1 MANKLYNDTSIKA
14 IADAIRAKNGKTDT
28 YTVGEMSVAIN
39 DISAGGGI
47 EPQDKTY
54 SQVNPVVAEYL
65 ANANYSADD
74 YTTTQIDS
82 YLSEETSY
90 NKSKPSGAEIT
101 TGEGELILEDKYSG
115 LAVRKNVTAGSQM
128 ITNVTP
134 GKGGSYVVVKNG
146 TVINCGNLNP
156 TGALRMIDC
165 KAPNVRD
172 LGGWACDGGT
182 ISYGKLFRGGD
193 LYEGYKGE
201 LREVLCDQLGIR
213 AELNLRGANEVT
225 ATSSVLGDDIIYC
238 RPEQIV
244 WYSIKDKT
252 TWKEILRFVFDRIK
266 DNQPVY
272 YHCSAGA
279 DRTGTLSCVLE
290 AILGVDSSDRDKD
303 YELTSFTGEGYIR
316 KRTYASGNNAAGADW
331 VGLINAIN
339 ALTVRTTFRDKVINW
354 VASMGFTVDE
364 INAFRTAMIDGTPE
378 TITLDIGTC
387 SVTSNLS
394 NSLSDNSETSLA
406 KYQPYSAVIVPKG
419 GNVIKSIIVTM
430 GGVDVTGKYV
440 KKIFEPNG
448 EINIDVEGKYNVSE
462 YSVAK
467 VEFPNYSITQ
477 TLGEATN
484 NNAADAVTKNKG
496 YGAIIKS
503 NNGFKIKNIIVT
515 MGGIDVTGNV
525 TVGMEV

>member
-14 IADAIRAKNGKTDT
+14 IADAIRTKNGKTDT
-28 YTVGEMSVAIN
+28 YTVGEMAGAI
-39 DISAGGGI
+39 SSLAGGV

-65 ANANYSADD
+65 ANVTYNPDD
-74 YTTTQIDS
+74 YTTTQIDT
-82 YLSEETSY
+82 YINQETSY
-90 NKSKPSGAEIT
+90 DKSKPFGAEVT
-101 TGEGELILEDKYSG
+101 VKAGELVLNDKYSG
-115 LAVRKNVTAGSQM
+115 LSVKKTVTAGTQKLVN
-128 ITNVTP
+128 ITP
-134 GKGGSYVVVKNG
+134 SGGGNYSVEANG
-146 TVINCGNLNP
+146 TVINCGELNP

-182 ISYGKLFRGGD
+182 IRYGKLFRGGD
-193 LYEGYKGE
+193 LYESYKDE
-201 LREVLCDQLGIR
+201 LRAILCDQLGIR
-213 AELNLRGANEVT
+213 AELNLRGASEVT

-238 RPEQIV
+238 RPEQCV
-244 WYSIKDKT
+244 MYSIEDKT

-266 DNQPVY
+266 YNQRLY

-279 DRTGTLSCVLE
+279 DRTGTVSCILE

-303 YELTSFTGEGYIR
+303 YELTCFAGEGFIR
-316 KRTYASGNNAAGADW
+316 KRTASYW
-331 VGLINAIN
+331 IELINSIN
-339 ALTVRTTFRDKVINW
+339 ALTVGTTFRDKVINW

-364 INAFRTAMIDGTPE
+364 INAFRTAMIDGTPD

-394 NSLSDNSETSLA
+394 DSLSDNSETSLA

-419 GNVIKSIIVTM
+419 GKVIKNITVTM
-430 GGVDVTGKYV
+430 GGVDVTKKYV
-440 KKIFEPNG
+440 TKIFQPNG
-448 EINIDVEGKYNVSE
+448 EINIDAEGRYNVSK
-462 YSVAK
+462 YSAAK

-484 NNAADAVTKNKG
+484 NNTADAVTKNKS

-503 NNGFKIKNIIVT
+503 NNGFKIKNITVT
-515 MGGIDVTGNV
+515 MGGVDVTANV
-525 TVGMEV
+525 TVGVEV

>member
-1 MANKLYNDTSIKA
+1 MKVLIRNNKVIL
-14 IADAIRAKNGKTDT
+14 
-28 YTVGEMSVAIN
+28 
-39 DISAGGGI
+39 AGGGKALMGSGGV

-65 ANANYSADD
+65 ANVTYNPDD
-74 YTTTQIDS
+74 YTTTQIDT
-82 YLSEETSY
+82 YINQETSY
-90 NKSKPSGAEIT
+90 NKSKPLGAEVT
-101 TGEGELILEDKYSG
+101 VKAGELVLNDKYSG
-115 LAVRKNVTAGSQM
+115 LSVKKTVTAGTQKLVN
-128 ITNVTP
+128 ITP
-134 GKGGSYVVVKNG
+134 DGGGNYSVEANG
-146 TVINCGNLNP
+146 TVTACGELKP

-182 ISYGKLFRGGD
+182 VKYGKLFRGGD
-193 LYEGYKGE
+193 LYAGYKDE
-201 LREVLCDQLGIR
+201 LRAVLCDQLGIR
-213 AELNLRGANEVT
+213 AELNLRGASEVT
-225 ATSSVLGDDIIYC
+225 ATSSVIGDDILYC
-238 RPEQIV
+238 RPAQIV

-279 DRTGTLSCVLE
+279 DRTGTVSCILE
-290 AILGVDSSDRDKD
+290 AILGVSSSDRDKD
-303 YELTSFTGEGYIR
+303 YELTSFAGEGYVR

-339 ALTVRTTFRDKVINW
+339 ALTVGSTFRDKVINW

-430 GGVDVTGKYV
+430 GGIDVTGKYV
-440 KKIFEPNG
+440 TKIFQPNG
-448 EINIDVEGKYNVSE
+448 AINIDTEGKYNVSA

-467 VEFPNYSITQ
+467 VEFPNYSIAQ

-503 NNGFKIKNIIVT
+503 NNGFKIKNITVT
-515 MGGIDVTGNV
+515 MGGVDVTANV
-525 TVGMEV
+525 TVGVEV

>member
-1 MANKLYNDTSIKA
+1 MKVLSKNNKVL
-14 IADAIRAKNGKTDT
+14 IADGQAVKWQ
-28 YTVGEMSVAIN
+28 S
-39 DISAGGGI
+39 GGV

-54 SQVNPVVAEYL
+54 SQVNPVAAEYL
-65 ANANYSADD
+65 ANVTYNPDD
-74 YTTTQIDS
+74 YTTTQIDT
-82 YLSEETSY
+82 YINQVTSY
-90 NKSKPSGAEIT
+90 DKSKPLGVEVTVKA
-101 TGEGELILEDKYSG
+101 GELVLNDKYSG
-115 LAVRKNVTAGSQM
+115 LSVKKTVTAGTQELVN
-128 ITNVTP
+128 ITPN
-134 GKGGSYVVVKNG
+134 GGGNYSVEANG
-146 TVINCGNLNP
+146 TIINCGELNP

-165 KAPNVRD
+165 IAPNVRD

-182 ISYGKLFRGGD
+182 IRYGKLFRGGD
-193 LYEGYKGE
+193 LYSGHKDE
-201 LREVLCDQLGIR
+201 LRAVLCDQLGIR
-213 AELNLRGANEVT
+213 AELNLRGASEVT
-225 ATSSVLGDDIIYC
+225 ATSSVLGDDILYC

-244 WYSIKDKT
+244 WYSISDKT
-252 TWKEILRFVFDRIK
+252 TWKEILRFVFDRIR

-279 DRTGTLSCVLE
+279 DRTGTVSCILE

-303 YELTSFTGEGYIR
+303 YELTSFAGEGYIR
-316 KRTYASGNNAAGADW
+316 KRTYASGNNSAGADW
-331 VGLINAIN
+331 VGLINSIN
-339 ALTVRTTFRDKVINW
+339 ALTVGTTFRDKVINW

-419 GNVIKSIIVTM
+419 GNVIKNITVTM
-430 GGVDVTGKYV
+430 GGIDVTGKYV
-440 KKIFEPNG
+440 TKIFQPNG
-448 EINIDVEGKYNVSE
+448 EINIDAEGKYGVSE

-467 VEFPNYSITQ
+467 VAFPNYSITQ
-477 TLGEATN
+477 TLGEAIN
-484 NNAADAVTKNKG
+484 NNTASTVTKNKG

-503 NNGFKIKNIIVT
+503 NNGFKIKNITVT